1 MPRLSSGDSSLVP
14 GPNCTRMLNGVVLPA
29 KKYAPVKVT
38 YSYLH
43 PQVNKVALTHSQCD
57 RASLPGYRTNCH
69 SAAGHRP
76 QGHRIQAV
84 NIMTQFMIPSILE
97 QEPGWCSQY
106 SDCYKPDG
114 LGLESW

>member
-1 MPRLSSGDSSLVP
+1 M
-14 GPNCTRMLNGVVLPA
+14 
-29 KKYAPVKVT
+29 T